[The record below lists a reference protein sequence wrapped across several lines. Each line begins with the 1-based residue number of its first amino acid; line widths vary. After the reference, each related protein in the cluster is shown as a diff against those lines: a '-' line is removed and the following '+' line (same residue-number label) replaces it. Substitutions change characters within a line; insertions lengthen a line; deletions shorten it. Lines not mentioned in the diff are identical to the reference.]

1 MASSAD
7 GAGVNRLPPESANLS
22 DAIDAV
28 LPQTQCQRCGYTGC
42 RPYAQAIAAGGVPIN
57 RCPPGGTTGI
67 RRLAA
72 ITGQPVM
79 TLDPAH
85 GVETPLAIAI
95 IDESLCIGCKVCIRA
110 CPVDAIVG
118 AFKQMHTVIA
128 EDCTGCGLCVTP
140 CPVDCIVMRPPD
152 PPRVWATADA
162 IRSRKLHQRRLDRLT
177 HAHPP
182 GTDPLVKAD
191 DSRLSGVLE
200 RARRK
205 ALQRAGQA
213 T

>member
-1 MASSAD
+1 M
-7 GAGVNRLPPESANLS
+7 NRSPPESATLS

-28 LPQTQCQRCGYTGC
+28 LPQTQCQRCGYSGC

-57 RCPPGGTTGI
+57 RCPPGGASGI

-72 ITGQPVM
+72 ITGQPVVA
-79 TLDPAH
+79 LDPVH
-85 GVETPLAIAI
+85 GVEAQLAIAI

-152 PPRVWATADA
+152 PPRVWATEDA
-162 IRSRKLHQRRLDRLT
+162 IRSRKLHQRRLDRLA

-182 GTDPLVKAD
+182 DADPLVKAD
-191 DSRLSGVLE
+191 DRRLSAMLE
-200 RARRK
+200 RARHK
-205 ALQRAGQA
+205 ALQRAGQ
-213 T
+213 TT